1 MEEYLSLKFDS
12 NQMIRLLGVQLYDTP
27 LAMLRENVQNA
38 VDAIRMRMAK
48 DKQFT
53 PRVDVT
59 ISINSVSIEDNG
71 IGMSADTLRNN
82 YWYAGNSGKNTPEAK
97 EAGVIGHFGIGALAN
112 FGVCTELELSTLMA
126 TIHVATQ
133 KQLERN

>member
-97 EAGVIGHFGIGALAN
+97 EAGNRTFWNRSVG
-112 FGVCTELELSTLMA
+112 
-126 TIHVATQ
+126 
-133 KQLERN
+133 

>member
-38 VDAIRMRMAK
+38 VDAIRMRMVK
-48 DKQFT
+48 DNGFT
-53 PRVDVT
+53 PRVDVN

-71 IGMSADTLRNN
+71 IGMSDETLRNN
-82 YWYAGNSGKNTPEAK
+82 Y
-97 EAGVIGHFGIGALAN
+97 
-112 FGVCTELELSTLMA
+112 
-126 TIHVATQ
+126 
-133 KQLERN
+133 

>member
-1 MEEYLSLKFDS
+1 MSLKFDS

-38 VDAIRMRMAK
+38 VDAIRMRMVK
-48 DKQFT
+48 DNGFT
-53 PRVDVT
+53 PRVDVN

-71 IGMSADTLRNN
+71 IGMSDETLRNN

-97 EAGVIGHFGIGALAN
+97 AAGVIGHFGIGALAN
-112 FGVCTELELSTLMA
+112 FGVCTELELSTRLYGSS
-126 TIHVATQ
+126 T
-133 KQLERN
+133 R